1 MLSLPTCPPLKGKPN
16 CLPPAL
22 QPAAEGTPAAPKPTS
37 VRVAVGVMAVMG
49 VLMLIN
55 ATLLGLGFS
64 TAVDRLVEAGGVSRD
79 AVRSYVLTS
88 LLSNLLLGLLLV
100 VSAIFLP
107 RRRPWAR
114 WTGLIAVSALGLLT
128 LFQVL
133 AAGAVSVVSLL
144 VVVLSAAGVASLV
157 ARTTT
162 AWVPS
167 MRIRR

>member
-1 MLSLPTCPPLKGKPN
+1 VSAAK
-16 CLPPAL
+16 
-22 QPAAEGTPAAPKPTS
+22 PAAEGTPAASPKPTS
-37 VRVAVGVMAVMG
+37 VRVAVGVMALLG

-64 TAVDRLVEAGGVSRD
+64 TAVDRLVEAGGDVSRD
-79 AVRSYVLTS
+79 AASSFVLTS

-107 RRRPWAR
+107 RRQPWAR
-114 WTGLIAVSALGLLT
+114 WTGLIGVSVLGLLT

-167 MRIRR
+167 MRGRG